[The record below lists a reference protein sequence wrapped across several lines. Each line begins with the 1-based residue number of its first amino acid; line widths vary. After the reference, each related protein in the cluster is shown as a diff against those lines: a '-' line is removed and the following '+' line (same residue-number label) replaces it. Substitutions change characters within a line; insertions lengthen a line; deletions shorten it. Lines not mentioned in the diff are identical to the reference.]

1 MAALGDSNASMKAPS
16 HRLQGCRLPA
26 SVPWMPVIRQNLSPN
41 RYMVFMTDF
50 SSEAGS
56 FASVIIRPSTM

>member
-1 MAALGDSNASMKAPS
+1 MADRVTGRGVEVVPEVAGTYNIKA
-16 HRLQGCRLPA
+16 
-26 SVPWMPVIRQNLSPN
+26 I
-41 RYMVFMTDF
+41 YIVFITDL